1 MAFAVTLRSV
11 HTRRQVAATRHV
23 AATNRFVCTREC
35 FENHCL
41 CNRIL
46 SQQHVAKNQ
55 IRQNFVRLVP
65 ATKFCCEDKDF
76 HKISPVHSKR
86 FVAAMCRRNMLWQL
100 AIVAGSVHGLK
111 HGVIC
116 RSRCN
121 LSIVP
126 PLPSLLGVLVQLVA

>member
-11 HTRRQVAATRHV
+11 HTRRQVATTRHV
-23 AATNRFVCTREC
+23 AATNRFMCTREF

-46 SQQHVAKNQ
+46 SQQHFAKDQ
-55 IRQNFVRLVP
+55 IRQNFVRLVA

-86 FVAAMCRRNMLWQL
+86 FVAAMCRRNMLQQL
-100 AIVAGSVHGLK
+100 AIVSGSVHGLK

-121 LSIVP
+121 LPVVP
-126 PLPSLLGVLVQLVA
+126 PLPSPLGILVQLVA